1 MNPKTTTPLM
11 KLLRNHFKETPSL
24 RVCDIDEDASST
36 SKRFFHLHAPALQPG
51 NIRSEPTSG
60 RSVEMGR
67 TKHKPVQVD
76 MDPLDSAGSGV
87 SLTRTNLFV
96 VALGKEGA
104 RTILRGLNG
113 YAQPDEFLA
122 IMGPSGCGKSTLLDA
137 LAGSRPLFSLRFVY
151 SLA

>member
-24 RVCDIDEDASST
+24 RFCDIDEDASGT

-51 NIRSEPTSG
+51 NICSEPTSE
-60 RSVEMGR
+60 RSTWLV
-67 TKHKPVQVD
+67 P
-76 MDPLDSAGSGV
+76 V
-87 SLTRTNLFV
+87 SLTWTNLFV
-96 VALGKEGA
+96 VAHGKESA

-113 YAQPDEFLA
+113 YVQLGEFLA

-137 LAGSRPLFSLRFVY
+137 LASSRLFFSLRFVY